1 MCMDGFVYSA
11 VTEVRGGTCTNLRV
25 ANIVAYVTAVKLRQ
39 GGVFETPHKHLRLGS
54 TLRRH

>member
-1 MCMDGFVYSA
+1 MDGFVDNT

-39 GGVFETPHKHLRLGS
+39 GGIKRVSL
-54 TLRRH
+54 